1 MVKENFWKEKD
12 KQSLTISEMENMRVG
27 LITLFRD
34 NYGSE
39 LQCYATKT
47 FLKKQGCECDVL
59 FIEEHG
65 TEKVKSK
72 VKSIL
77 NILYHS
83 LRYRGFWKNRKQI
96 KNSIQKNNHSMTA
109 ESKFGLDW
117 FCESVL
123 QPKGVE
129 YRLINSEHFNGNY
142 DFFISGSDQVW
153 GGGYLVHPFMF
164 LEFADDEKK
173 IALSPSFGVEKIKDF
188 NQLHFKKSI
197 SKIPVLSAREESGV
211 KIIQEL
217 TSRTVPRLAD
227 PIMLLSAEEWEVF
240 SKKGATIDE
249 DYIFAHF
256 LGVPNQIALKMILYL
271 SEKYDIKVVCFAN
284 DYAEYSELDN
294 RVLKSGNPYDYVSL
308 IKNARFVCTDSF
320 HTSHFSIIFNK
331 PFFTFERTYGHNN
344 KQSSRLQNLFSIYNC
359 TDRYITNDLCN
370 ITQLDSVMPRFDA
383 IKDKERLAIS
393 EYLLNAIETHQEPS
407 QPELSLKS
415 EENCTGCMACA
426 DICPADAITVSY
438 SDFGYRIPTIN
449 SEKCINCKLC
459 SKVCHYVIQDR
470 FINTEEAFIAYNINK
485 NQRQIS
491 ASGGVFSALAYSFIH
506 NGGLVTA
513 SELSFSHGTPDIS
526 HIIVDKAE
534 QLENVL
540 GSKYA
545 ESNCINIYSAVA
557 KALKN
562 KKEVLFCGT
571 SCQVKALYSYLAI
584 KNIEIDQLFTID
596 LICHGVPGFQF
607 FSDYT
612 KFLGKLHGGVLSDFS
627 FRSKKSGDIRFQIS
641 GNLISDGKQK
651 KITIPI
657 EKSSYYDM
665 FMHQDSY
672 RDQCYHC
679 EYASTEKPADITIG
693 DYFEARKDYPELFRE
708 GAVMYDSDYINCL
721 LINSRKGQRL
731 ISEFGNKLFLHP
743 VSRKRVQLS
752 HSNLCKPSSYTHV
765 RLQMKSEYAENG
777 IRGVERKYKS
787 IFRFRKL
794 LSVTKKSLG
803 FIKRAK
809 HG

>member
-1 MVKENFWKEKD
+1 
-12 KQSLTISEMENMRVG
+12 MRIG

-47 FLKKQGCECDVL
+47 FLKKHGCECDVL

-72 VKSIL
+72 IKSIL

-83 LRYRGFWKNRKQI
+83 IRYRGFWRNRKQI

-129 YRLINSEHFNGNY
+129 YRLINSKHFNGNY

-164 LEFADDEKK
+164 LEFVDDKK
-173 IALSPSFGVEKIKDF
+173 KVALSPSFGVEKIKDF
-188 NQLHFKKSI
+188 NYSHFKKSI

-227 PIMLLSAEEWEVF
+227 PIMLLSSEEWEDF
-240 SKKGATIDE
+240 SKKGMTMDE
-249 DYIFAHF
+249 DYIFVHF
-256 LGVPNQIALKMILYL
+256 LGAPNQTALKTISYL
-271 SEKYDIKVVCFAN
+271 AQKHNLNTWCFAN
-284 DYAEYSELDN
+284 DYAEYSEVYN
-294 RVLKSGNPYDYVSL
+294 HVLKSGNPYDYVAL

-331 PFFTFERTYGHNN
+331 SFFTFERIYGHNN

-359 TDRYITNDLCN
+359 ADRYITNDSCD
-370 ITQLDSVMPRFDA
+370 ITQLESVTPCFDV
-383 IKDKERLAIS
+383 IKDKESLAIS
-393 EYLLNAIETHQEPS
+393 EYLLNAIETHQES
-407 QPELSLKS
+407 FQPEVTLKS
-415 EENCTGCMACA
+415 KENCTGCMACA
-426 DICPADAITVSY
+426 GICPTDAITVSY

-459 SKVCHYVIQDR
+459 SKVCHYVTPNQ
-470 FINTEEAFIAYNINK
+470 FINTEKAFIAYNTDK

-491 ASGGVFSALAYSFIH
+491 ASGGVFSALAYSFIN
-506 NGGLVTA
+506 NGGLVAA
-513 SELSFSHGTPDIS
+513 SELSFSHGIPDIS

-545 ESNCINIYSAVA
+545 ESNCANIYSAA
-557 KALKN
+557 AEALK
-562 KKEVLFCGT
+562 KKKSVLFCGT

-596 LICHGVPGFQF
+596 LICHGVPGFKL

-612 KFLGKLHGGVLSDFS
+612 KFLSKVNGGEFSDFS
-627 FRSKKSGDIRFQIS
+627 FRSKESGDIRYQIS
-641 GNLISDGKQK
+641 GNLTSDDKQK
-651 KITIPI
+651 KITVPI
-657 EKSSYYDM
+657 EKSGYYDM

-679 EYASTEKPADITIG
+679 EYASAEKPADITIG
-693 DYFEARKDYPELFRE
+693 DYFEAREDYPGLFRE
-708 GAVMYDSDYINCL
+708 GAVMHDSDYINCL
-721 LINSRKGQRL
+721 LINSQKGQKL
-731 ISEFGNKLFLHP
+731 ISEFGNKLFLYP

-765 RLQMKSEYAENG
+765 RSKMKREYAENG
-777 IRGVERKYKS
+777 ISGVERKYKS

-794 LSVTKKSLG
+794 LSATKRSLG
-803 FIKRAK
+803 FIKKAK
-809 HG
+809 RR

>member
-1 MVKENFWKEKD
+1 
-12 KQSLTISEMENMRVG
+12 MRVG

-47 FLKKQGCECDVL
+47 FLKKHGCECDVL
-59 FIEEHG
+59 FIEEYG
-65 TEKVKSK
+65 AEKVKSK
-72 VKSIL
+72 IKSIL
-77 NILYHS
+77 NILYYS
-83 LRYRGFWKNRKQI
+83 IRYRGFWKNRKQI
-96 KNSIQKNNHSMTA
+96 KNSIHKNHHSMTA

-123 QPKGVE
+123 NPKGVE

-142 DFFISGSDQVW
+142 DFFILGSDQVW
-153 GGGYLVHPFMF
+153 GGGYLVHPFLF
-164 LEFADDEKK
+164 LEFADDRKK
-173 IALSPSFGVEKIKDF
+173 VALSPSFGVEEIKNF
-188 NQLHFKKSI
+188 NKSHFKKSI
-197 SKIPVLSAREESGV
+197 SKIPILSAREESGV

-227 PIMLLSAEEWEVF
+227 PIMLLSSEEWEDF
-240 SKKGATIDE
+240 SKKGMMMDE
-249 DYIFAHF
+249 DYIFVHF
-256 LGVPNQIALKMILYL
+256 LGAPNQTALEIISYL
-271 SEKYDIKVVCFAN
+271 SEKYNIKVVCFAN
-284 DYAEYSELDN
+284 DYAEYSEITD
-294 RVLKSGNPYDYVSL
+294 RVLKGGNPYDYVSL

-320 HTSHFSIIFNK
+320 HTSHFSIVFNK

-359 TDRYITNDLCN
+359 TDRYITSDLCD
-370 ITQLDSVMPRFDA
+370 ITQLDLVTPCFDA
-383 IKDKERLAIS
+383 IKDKESLALS
-393 EYLLNAIETHQEPS
+393 EYLLNAIETHQKHS

-415 EENCTGCMACA
+415 EKNCTGCMACA
-426 DICPADAITVSY
+426 DICPANAITVSY
-438 SDFGYRIPTIN
+438 SDFGYRIPAIN
-449 SEKCINCKLC
+449 NEKCINCKLC
-459 SKVCHYVIQDR
+459 SKVCHYVIPDR

-485 NQRQIS
+485 KQRRIS
-491 ASGGVFSALAYSFIH
+491 ASGGVFSALAYSFIN
-506 NGGLVTA
+506 NGGLVAA

-526 HIIVDKAE
+526 HIIVDKSE

-545 ESNCINIYSAVA
+545 ESNCINIYSTVA
-557 KALKN
+557 EALKN

-571 SCQVKALYSYLAI
+571 SCQVKALYSYIAI
-584 KNIEIDQLFTID
+584 KNISTDNLFTID
-596 LICHGVPGFQF
+596 LICHGVPGFKF
-607 FSDYT
+607 FSDYI
-612 KFLGKLHGGVLSDFS
+612 KFLSQVNNGEFSNFS
-627 FRSKKSGDIRFQIS
+627 FRSKELGNIRFQIS
-641 GNLISDGKQK
+641 GNFISDCKQK
-651 KITIPI
+651 KVTVPI

-679 EYASTEKPADITIG
+679 EYASAEKPADITIG
-693 DYFEARKDYPELFRE
+693 DYFEAREDYPELFHE

-721 LINSRKGQRL
+721 LINTEKGQKL
-731 ISEFGNKLFLHP
+731 ISEFGNKLFLYP

-765 RLQMKSEYAENG
+765 RLKMKREYAENG
-777 IRGVERKYKS
+777 INGIERKYKS

-794 LSVTKKSLG
+794 LSATKKSLG
-803 FIKRAK
+803 FIKKVKR
-809 HG
+809 G